1 MSDVITF
8 DEGLLYVNERAK
20 AMEECTADKLGG
32 MTAVFYNDLNLLE
45 KLSKQFEVG
54 ISN

>member
-1 MSDVITF
+1 
-8 DEGLLYVNERAK
+8 
-20 AMEECTADKLGG
+20 

-54 ISN
+54 ISNYNSKKTNCFSGNLENLNKLEFELQEKINTF